1 MHAEATFVRS
11 ARHTQLHDVL
21 IRCLLAVLLWPV
33 VCTQLPAL
41 SPPPPLI
48 SPLIVSNDCLLFTDM
63 YQKMRCLDLK
73 SGKILW
79 TQDGQHVEQS
89 RDGTIWNVDST
100 GHLSRFNDVRN
111 AKSERLCRF
120 TEGLGVPFL
129 ESRIVRDFDGT
140 NILMQASTGPVT
152 SLDQCMATEVS
163 LQTRTVNW
171 RYACHRII
179 AFTRDTVIVQT
190 NTWGGS
196 QANVP
201 GNPGLV
207 ALNRR
212 DGQVAWAYPLPPDSW
227 LFSAAVRD
235 GLLFVSHSLQVV
247 CVSMRD
253 GRELARLSSS
263 LDWNWVGAIEGRVV
277 CGSWRQLAIGQN
289 DGSSVPRPPKKWVE
303 PTSERGDFP
312 TDNGSLVTDDL
323 LISASDHGWQSTGWQ
338 GAVTAM
344 ATSTGKVRW
353 TIPERCNISRVNKGL
368 IYLGGSRQILE
379 VKVKDGTS
387 RIIYRAE

>member
-1 MHAEATFVRS
+1 MQAEAPNECLGKRVKQCNYGF
-11 ARHTQLHDVL
+11 
-21 IRCLLAVLLWPV
+21 RCLLVVLLWPA
-33 VCTQLPAL
+33 VCAKLPAR

-48 SPLIVSNDCLLFTDM
+48 SPPIISDDCLLFTDM

-73 SGKILW
+73 SGNILW
-79 TQDGQHVEQS
+79 TQADQHIEQS
-89 RDGTIWNVDST
+89 HDGTIWKVDYAT
-100 GHLSRFNDVRN
+100 GHLLRITNVRN
-111 AKSERLCRF
+111 SQSERVCRF

-140 NILMQASTGPVT
+140 NLLMQAKTGPVN

-163 LQTRTVNW
+163 LQTRTVRW

-196 QANVP
+196 QANGP
-201 GNPGLV
+201 GTPSLV

-235 GLLFVSHSLQVV
+235 GYLFVSHSLQVV

-263 LDWNWVGAIEGRVV
+263 LDWNWVGVIEGRVV
-277 CGSWRQLAIGQN
+277 CGSWRQLAIGHN
-289 DGSSVPRPPKKWVE
+289 DGSSVPRPPKRWVE
-303 PTSERGDFP
+303 PIFERGDFP
-312 TDNGSLVTDDL
+312 TDNGSLVTDEL
-323 LISASDHGWQSTGWQ
+323 HITAAGNGWQ
-338 GAVTAM
+338 GTVTAVE
-344 ATSTGKVRW
+344 TSTGKVRW
-353 TIPERCNISRVNKGL
+353 TIPEQCNLSKVNNGL
-368 IYLGGSRQILE
+368 VYLAGSRQILE